1 MALFPLAVRPAQE
14 TKCGGTGRGGEAVEM
29 GSQRKDQGVG
39 ESCMTGFIPAPL
51 GREAF
56 VKLTVA
62 PEKKV
67 PIHPATE
74 GDHTNRL
81 QDHKDTHHLL
91 S

>member
-1 MALFPLAVRPAQE
+1 M
-14 TKCGGTGRGGEAVEM
+14 EM
-29 GSQRKDQGVG
+29 GSQRKDQGVS
-39 ESCMTGFIPAPL
+39 ESCMTGFIPAL
-51 GREAF
+51 LCRAAF

-62 PEKKV
+62 SERKV